1 VNILNGL
8 YQAGGVNVP
17 VAFEIVHK
25 DLQYREVQTKK
36 LKRQSSSTK
45 NEHLRQEGLTL
56 LIHT

>member
-1 VNILNGL
+1 MNILNGL

-56 LIHT
+56 LSHT

>member
-45 NEHLRQEGLTL
+45 NEHLRQRD
-56 LIHT
+56 